1 MRGLCRGLRSDP
13 YLGRSA
19 DMRSGLRAH
28 SYVAYTSFWAVTLS
42 LKFAF
47 DYFAIVQPMVQVAA
61 TPSLHTTPLH
71 HDYIY
76 SSHAHAHVHAH
87 VHVHVHVSHAHAY
100 VYIVPTHHANE
111 PRVYHAYT

>member
-76 SSHAHAHVHAH
+76 SSH
-87 VHVHVHVSHAHAY
+87 VHVHVSHAY